1 MYFAMLLV
9 DINNMKFRNAK
20 DKEMYHHSEIYT
32 GV

>member
-9 DINNMKFRNAK
+9 DINDMEFRKCQN
-20 DKEMYHHSEIYT
+20 KEMYHHSEIYT